1 MPGTKSGR
9 NQNHNNKPSK
19 HCAHGRSFTDNRAQQ
34 EHLAK
39 LLLKKEKEKNRNDDY
54 FRAQRDAQHRAQET
68 ARQVAAQRAEHEAEF
83 SRASSRVV
91 VMLEERSDG
100 LYFTSPLMPKLGV
113 ESNLDN
119 FFNPARPKI

>member
-1 MPGTKSGR
+1 MPGTKSSH
-9 NQNHNNKPSK
+9 NQNHHSK
-19 HCAHGRSFTDNRAQQ
+19 SSNHYAHGRSFTDNRVQQ

-68 ARQVAAQRAEHEAEF
+68 ARQKAVQRAEHEAEL

-91 VMLEERSDG
+91 LILEKRSDG
-100 LYFTSPLMPKLGV
+100 LYFTSPLMPELAV

-119 FFNPARPKI
+119 FFNPGRPKI